1 MEVCGNRKGNGE
13 MFVKHGIYP
22 DYMPGQYY
30 AKDLGEGLSEI
41 AKGERILILRA
52 ERALGIDK
60 SHCRKPGSS
69 TGISPF
75 TISVIQSA
83 NAQTERVKKLLTG
96 QCFDYVTFTGGS
108 TVRGFME
115 TLKPSAEMLRGFKA
129 VCIGE
134 TREAAAACGM
144 DCITALIPTMDS
156 LAECMK
162 RRGNI

>member
-1 MEVCGNRKGNGE
+1 MIKPLQ
-13 MFVKHGIYP
+13 KAGIEYRDIALYHTRYP
-22 DYMPGQYY
+22 
-30 AKDLGEGLSEI
+30 I
-41 AKGERILILRA
+41 
-52 ERALGIDK
+52 
-60 SHCRKPGSS
+60 C
-69 TGISPF
+69 
-75 TISVIQSA
+75 

-96 QCFDYVTFTGGS
+96 QCFDYVTFTSGS

-134 TREAAAACGM
+134 ETRKAAAACGM

-162 RRGNI
+162 KDAGNI